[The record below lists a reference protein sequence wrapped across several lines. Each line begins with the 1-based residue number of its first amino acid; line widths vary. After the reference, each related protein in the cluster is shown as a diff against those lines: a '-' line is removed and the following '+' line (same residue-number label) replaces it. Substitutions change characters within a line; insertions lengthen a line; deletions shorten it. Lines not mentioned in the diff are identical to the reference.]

1 MSHPENDDSG
11 EPVPLHGQVRHSHLS
26 ARVPE
31 AVGRGV
37 FSNGVMI
44 LTGAYEIVLDF
55 VLRFGEPNRIVA
67 RVILPHVVARQL
79 IAVLQENLQA
89 FETRFGPVPRLPR
102 VRPMPE
108 EPAPLPPEGEA
119 PDPAAPGPSAVQ
131 HPENMPQP
139 PAQPQIEDIY
149 DELRLP
155 DGMLSGS
162 YANAVLVR
170 HTGTEFCFDF
180 ITNIFPRSAV
190 SSRVYLA
197 APHVPL
203 LLQSLVRSLNP
214 GPPR

>member
-1 MSHPENDDSG
+1 
-11 EPVPLHGQVRHSHLS
+11 
-26 ARVPE
+26 
-31 AVGRGV
+31 V

-55 VLRFGEPNRIVA
+55 VLRFGEPNKIVA

-89 FETRFGPVPRLPR
+89 FEMRFGPVPRLPR
-102 VRPMPE
+102 MRPMPDE
-108 EPAPLPPEGEA
+108 QSAPPPPA
-119 PDPAAPGPSAVQ
+119 AAPGEEGAAGSPPEMVEAP
-131 HPENMPQP
+131 HPENIPAP
-139 PAQPQIEDIY
+139 PAPPQIEDIY

-162 YANAVLVR
+162 YANAALVR

-190 SSRVYLA
+190 SSRVYMA
-197 APHVPL
+197 AQHVPL
-203 LLQSLVRSLNP
+203 LLQSLIRSLNP
-214 GPPR
+214 GPPPR

>member
-1 MSHPENDDSG
+1 MSVSDDDEPG
-11 EPVPLHGQVRHSHLS
+11 EPIPLHGQVRHSHLS
-26 ARVPE
+26 ARIPE

-37 FSNGVMI
+37 FANGVMI

-55 VLRFGEPNRIVA
+55 VLRFGEPNKIVA
-67 RVILPHVVARQL
+67 RVVLPHVVARQL

-89 FETRFGPVPRLPR
+89 FENRFGPVPRLPR
-102 VRPMPE
+102 MRPMVEDAPQVQ
-108 EPAPLPPEGEA
+108 PADEA
-119 PDPAAPGPSAVQ
+119 DPIAPAGGMTAAM
-131 HPENMPQP
+131 HPENAPHSAAP
-139 PAQPQIEDIY
+139 PQIEDIY

-180 ITNIFPRSAV
+180 ITNIFPRSSV

-203 LLQSLVRSLNP
+203 LLQSLIRSLNP
-214 GPPR
+214 GPR

>member
-1 MSHPENDDSG
+1 M
-11 EPVPLHGQVRHSHLS
+11 
-26 ARVPE
+26 PE

-37 FSNGVMI
+37 FSNGTMI

-102 VRPMPE
+102 VRQVQEETPPPPPPE
-108 EPAPLPPEGEA
+108 E
-119 PDPAAPGPSAVQ
+119 DPGPAGAGGMTAAQ
-131 HPENMPQP
+131 HPENMPQS

-155 DGMLSGS
+155 DAMLSGS

-190 SSRVYLA
+190 SARVYLA

-203 LLQSLVRSLNP
+203 LLQSLIRSLNP
-214 GPPR
+214 GPDPGRN